1 MATRAQTF
9 KVGIFVLAGLALT
22 VLVFVIIALEGRTPR
37 DTYYIIFEESVSG
50 LENDSAVL
58 YQGVPVG
65 KVENIRVREDNRIVV
80 QVGIDTETVDL
91 REGVVAQLEL
101 GNLMGGMVVELS
113 GGDPGAADLPPGSTI
128 PSSPSILAN
137 LLRNIPAILDDV
149 HEIFD
154 NLNRT
159 LGGDTP
165 DRVASLLENA
175 DGSVAA
181 LEQSLDE
188 LSVLIRM
195 VRRDIQEQGYELK
208 KSMRTFQRG
217 MLESAATMRYFRENP
232 SSLMWGRKKPRDA
245 YAR

>member
-1 MATRAQTF
+1 MATRAQTA

-22 VLVFVIIALEGRTPR
+22 VLVLVVIAFEGRTPR

-50 LENDSAVL
+50 LQRDSSVL

-65 KVENIRVREDNRIVV
+65 KVESIRVREDNRIVV
-80 QVGIDTETVDL
+80 QVGIETETVDL
-91 REGVVAQLEL
+91 REGVMAQLEL

-128 PSSPSILAN
+128 PSSPSVLAN
-137 LLRNIPAILDDV
+137 LLRNIPDILDNV
-149 HEIFD
+149 HDILD
-154 NLNRT
+154 SLNLT

-165 DRVASLLENA
+165 DRVTALLENA
-175 DGSVAA
+175 DGSVVA
-181 LEQSLDE
+181 LEHSLDE
-188 LSVLIRM
+188 LTGLLRL

-208 KSMRTFQRG
+208 QSMITFQRG
-217 MLESAATMRYFRENP
+217 MLESAATMRYLRENP
-232 SSLMWGRKKPRDA
+232 SSLMWGRKRSRDS